1 VALDFERGLDY
12 SGLDGPGH
20 APAPAP
26 RLSKKQGGRH
36 MDFMLHASLLALG
49 CATFFGI
56 IFCSQCPDCGWHEWV
71 SERLGRERS
80 E

>member
-1 VALDFERGLDY
+1 
-12 SGLDGPGH
+12 
-20 APAPAP
+20 
-26 RLSKKQGGRH
+26 